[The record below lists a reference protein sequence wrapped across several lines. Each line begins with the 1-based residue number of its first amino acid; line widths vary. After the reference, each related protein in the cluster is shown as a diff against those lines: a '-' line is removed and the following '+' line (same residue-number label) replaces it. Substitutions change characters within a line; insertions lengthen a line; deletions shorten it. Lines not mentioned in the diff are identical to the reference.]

1 MQTKFMKRGC
11 VMVTRVTAEFTTPE
25 EAEFA
30 LKKIRE
36 NVRGVYS
43 TNFVY
48 NRDSDKAEKLRS
60 GTIYTVLPTAAVSS
74 NYLTMVMESP
84 ASKDVIP
91 EPSRS
96 RKTTV
101 FIVCDGNG
109 IDEISSYLSSSGGI
123 NINIPSN
130 NVF

>member
-1 MQTKFMKRGC
+1 
-11 VMVTRVTAEFTTPE
+11 MVTRITAEFEGPE
-25 EAEFA
+25 TAEMA

-48 NRDSDKAEKLRS
+48 NREANKAEKLR
-60 GTIYTVLPTAAVSS
+60 GATIYTILPTAVTSQ
-74 NYLTMVMESP
+74 NYLTAVLESP

-101 FIVCDGNG
+101 FIVCDGSGTNK
-109 IDEISSYLSSSGGI
+109 ISSILTSMGGN
-123 NINIPSN
+123 NIYTPLT
-130 NVF
+130 

>member
-1 MQTKFMKRGC
+1 
-11 VMVTRVTAEFTTPE
+11 MVTRVTAEFTTPE

>member
-1 MQTKFMKRGC
+1 
-11 VMVTRVTAEFTTPE
+11 MVTRITAEFEGPE
-25 EAEFA
+25 TAEMA

-48 NRDSDKAEKLRS
+48 NRESNKAEKLR
-60 GTIYTVLPTAAVSS
+60 GATIYTMLPTAATSY
-74 NYLTMVMESP
+74 NYLTSVLESP

-101 FIVCDGNG
+101 FIVCDGSG
-109 IDEISSYLSSSGGI
+109 THTISSILTSMGGN
-123 NINIPSN
+123 NIYTPQT
-130 NVF
+130 

>member
-1 MQTKFMKRGC
+1 
-11 VMVTRVTAEFTTPE
+11 MVTRITAEFEGPE
-25 EAEFA
+25 SAEMA

-36 NVRGVYS
+36 NVSGVYS

-48 NRDSDKAEKLRS
+48 NRDSNKAERLR
-60 GTIYTVLPTAAVSS
+60 GATIYTILPTAVTSH
-74 NYLTMVMESP
+74 NYLTAVLESP

-101 FIVCDGNG
+101 FIVCDGSG
-109 IDEISSYLSSSGGI
+109 THKISSILTSMGGN
-123 NINIPSN
+123 NIYTPLT
-130 NVF
+130 

>member
-1 MQTKFMKRGC
+1 
-11 VMVTRVTAEFTTPE
+11 MVTRVTAEFEGPE
-25 EAEFA
+25 SAELA

-48 NRDSDKAEKLRS
+48 NRESDKAEKLRS
-60 GTIYTVLPTAAVSS
+60 GTIYTVLPTAVTSY
-74 NYLTMVMESP
+74 NYLTAVLESP

-91 EPSRS
+91 EPARS

-101 FIVCDGNG
+101 FIVCDGSG
-109 IDEISSYLSSSGGI
+109 THEINSILTSMGGNNIYTPYPLS
-123 NINIPSN
+123 
-130 NVF
+130 